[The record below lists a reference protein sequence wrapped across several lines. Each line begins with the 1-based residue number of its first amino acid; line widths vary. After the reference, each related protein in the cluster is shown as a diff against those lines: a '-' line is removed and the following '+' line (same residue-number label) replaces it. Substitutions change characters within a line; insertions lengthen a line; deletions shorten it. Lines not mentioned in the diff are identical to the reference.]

1 MNQTDFKYHLRHSTR
16 VKRMSLTVYPDTRVV
31 VTVPPR
37 ISERAILNFISEYT
51 DWVHRQLTKI
61 KRTGDCILLP
71 GGRRDYL
78 RHRER
83 ARTFIQQVIA
93 NHGQTHPFKFNRLSI
108 KNLYSSWGS
117 CSAKRNLNFNYKLI
131 HLPPHLA
138 EYIVV
143 HELCHL
149 GQMNHSKRFWLLV
162 ARLIPDYQKRKKE
175 LRKYLM

>member
-1 MNQTDFKYHLRHSTR
+1 MN
-16 VKRMSLTVYPDTRVV
+16 LTVYPDARVV

-37 ISERAILNFISEYT
+37 ISKRTILNFISEYT
-51 DWVHRQLTKI
+51 DWVHRQLIKI
-61 KRTGDCILLP
+61 KRADNCVLLP
-71 GGRRDYL
+71 GGRHDYL
-78 RHRER
+78 RHKEQ
-83 ARTFIQQVIA
+83 ARNLIQQVIA
-93 NHGQTHPFKFNRLSI
+93 KHSCNHAFDFNRLAI
-108 KNLYSSWGS
+108 KNLFGSWGS